1 MIDRFKRYLE
11 REFKAIKPTQ
21 AAMEYREEMLTDLL
35 EKEQDLRIK
44 GMTDDE
50 LIYDMCIDSLG
61 DVRQKLIDFENRNVK
76 IKNTKRKVLIGIA
89 IAIFSVL
96 VLVSAYLVVSF
107 AVPNAWAK
115 SWLILI
121 GGIFA
126 GVGGIAIYLS
136 VLFAKKKKYLP
147 LRALVAVCI
156 VLLSVFVFLVLQILF
171 GFNKSWLTFLVM
183 VVFILG
189 VDAVISD
196 ITGSKL
202 RYVSYMIFIEVFAI
216 MLYLILGLT
225 MGLWHPEWII
235 IIAGLVADA
244 LFITIVAVVKNKK
257 KKALEQKESDE
268 YNVEENEEYYT
279 QWKDR

>member
-76 IKNTKRKVLIGIA
+76 VKNTKRNALIGIA

-115 SWLILI
+115 SWLILV

-126 GVGGIAIYLS
+126 AVGGIALYLS
-136 VLFAKKKKYLP
+136 VLLAKKKKYLP
-147 LRALVAVCI
+147 VRGLVAVCI

-171 GFNKSWLTFLVM
+171 SFNKAWLTFLAM
-183 VVFILG
+183 VVLILG

-202 RYVSYMIFIEVFAI
+202 RYVSYMLFIEVFAI

-235 IIAGLVADA
+235 IIAGLVVDA

-268 YNVEENEEYYT
+268 YNVEENEDYYT

>member
-268 YNVEENEEYYT
+268 YNVEENAEYYT

>member
-76 IKNTKRKVLIGIA
+76 VKNTKRKVLIGIA

-115 SWLILI
+115 SWLILV

-126 GVGGIAIYLS
+126 GIGGIAIYLS
-136 VLFAKKKKYLP
+136 VLFAKKKKYVP
-147 LRALVAVCI
+147 IRALVAVCI

>member
-76 IKNTKRKVLIGIA
+76 VKNTKRKVLIGIA

-115 SWLILI
+115 SWLILV

-126 GVGGIAIYLS
+126 GVSGIAIYLS

-147 LRALVAVCI
+147 LRALVAICI

-171 GFNKSWLTFLVM
+171 GFNKSWLTFLAM
-183 VVFILG
+183 IVFILG

-235 IIAGLVADA
+235 IIAGLVVDA

-268 YNVEENEEYYT
+268 YNVEENEEFYT

>member
-76 IKNTKRKVLIGIA
+76 VKNTKRKVLIGIA

-115 SWLILI
+115 SWLILV

-126 GVGGIAIYLS
+126 GIGGIAIYLS

-147 LRALVAVCI
+147 IRALVAVCI

>member
-1 MIDRFKRYLE
+1 
-11 REFKAIKPTQ
+11 
-21 AAMEYREEMLTDLL
+21 
-35 EKEQDLRIK
+35 
-44 GMTDDE
+44 
-50 LIYDMCIDSLG
+50 MCIDSLG

-76 IKNTKRKVLIGIA
+76 VKNTKRKVLIGIA

-115 SWLILI
+115 SWLILV

-126 GVGGIAIYLS
+126 GIGGIAIYLS

>member
-61 DVRQKLIDFENRNVK
+61 DVRQKLIDFESRNVK
-76 IKNTKRKVLIGIA
+76 VKNTKRKALIGIA
-89 IAIFSVL
+89 IGIFSVL

-115 SWLILI
+115 SWLILV

-126 GVGGIAIYLS
+126 GIGGIAMYLS
-136 VLFAKKKKYLP
+136 VMFAKKKKYLP

-189 VDAVISD
+189 IDAVISD

-202 RYVSYMIFIEVFAI
+202 RYVSYAIFIEVFAV

-235 IIAGLVADA
+235 ILAGLVVDA

-257 KKALEQKESDE
+257 KKKLEQKELDE
-268 YNVEENEEYYT
+268 YNVEENEDYYT

>member
-76 IKNTKRKVLIGIA
+76 VKNTKRKVLIGIA

-115 SWLILI
+115 SWLILV

-126 GVGGIAIYLS
+126 GIGGIAIYLS

>member
-76 IKNTKRKVLIGIA
+76 VKNTKRKVLISIA

-115 SWLILI
+115 SWLILV

-126 GVGGIAIYLS
+126 GVSGIAIYLS

-147 LRALVAVCI
+147 LRALVAICI

-171 GFNKSWLTFLVM
+171 GFNKSWLTFLAM
-183 VVFILG
+183 IVFILG

-235 IIAGLVADA
+235 IIAGLVVDA

-268 YNVEENEEYYT
+268 YNVEENEEFYT

>member
-1 MIDRFKRYLE
+1 MIDRFKRFLE
-11 REFKAIKPTQ
+11 REFKAIRPTQ
-21 AAMEYREEMLTDLL
+21 AAMEYREDLLTQLL

-50 LIYDMCIDSLG
+50 LIYEMCIDSLG
-61 DVRQKLIDFENRNVK
+61 DVRKNLEEFENRNVK
-76 IKNTKRKVLIGIA
+76 VKNAKRTALIATVIT
-89 IAIFSVL
+89 IFSVL
-96 VLVSAYLVVSF
+96 LVISSYLVVSF
-107 AVPNAWAK
+107 AVPHAWAK
-115 SWLILI
+115 SWLII
-121 GGIFA
+121 VGGLFA
-126 GVGGIAIYLS
+126 GVGGVAIYLS
-136 VLFAKKKKYLP
+136 VVFAKKKKYLP
-147 LRALVAVCI
+147 IRALVALCI

-183 VVFILG
+183 VVLILG

-202 RYVSYMIFIEVFAI
+202 RYISYAIFIEVFAI
-216 MLYLILGLT
+216 MLYIILGIT

-244 LFITIVAVVKNKK
+244 LFISIVLVVKSKK

>member
-76 IKNTKRKVLIGIA
+76 VKNTKRKVLIGIA

-115 SWLILI
+115 SWLILV

-147 LRALVAVCI
+147 LRALVAICI

-171 GFNKSWLTFLVM
+171 GFKKSWLTFLAM
-183 VVFILG
+183 IVFILG

-235 IIAGLVADA
+235 IIAGLVVDA

-268 YNVEENEEYYT
+268 YNVEENEEFYT

>member
-171 GFNKSWLTFLVM
+171 RFNKSWLTFLVM

-235 IIAGLVADA
+235 ILAGLVADA

>member
-76 IKNTKRKVLIGIA
+76 VKNTKRKVLISIA

-115 SWLILI
+115 SWLILV

-147 LRALVAVCI
+147 LRALVAICI

-171 GFNKSWLTFLVM
+171 GFNKSWLTFLAM
-183 VVFILG
+183 IVFILG

-235 IIAGLVADA
+235 IIAGLVVDA

-268 YNVEENEEYYT
+268 YNVEENEEFYT